1 MTYDLAV
8 WEGDHPADDAS
19 AGRCFTDLYCRY
31 IDMDTGVD
39 HPPAVRIAAYVAALL
54 QRWPDMTE
62 DELDI
67 SPWCSGPLIDEASGP
82 LFYFGLRWSMAEE
95 ASAYAA
101 ELASSMDLVC
111 FDVSMDKLRSR
122 SSGIG

>member
-1 MTYDLAV
+1 
-8 WEGDHPADDAS
+8 
-19 AGRCFTDLYCRY
+19 
-31 IDMDTGVD
+31 
-39 HPPAVRIAAYVAALL
+39 
-54 QRWPDMTE
+54 MTE